1 MTLIKQTR
9 NFIEIYFNL
18 TLPVSDGTQTSTLP
32 LKIANQL
39 APRSPV
45 RKTIPGKRK
54 FLISKKKEKNE
65 KEFLTCNTFF

>member
-1 MTLIKQTR
+1 VYDPNLNQTR
-9 NFIEIYFNL
+9 NFIENILQSL

-45 RKTIPGKRK
+45 RKTIPKKK
-54 FLISKKKEKNE
+54 FLIRKKYTLER
-65 KEFLTCNTFF
+65 LPYV